1 MIPVCNITWCNQSA
15 QQVIEALFPQ
25 LWLNSTLLYSVS
37 HFHLNVHGVVIT
49 TSLLSDKDNKRW
61 RTSKEWYKS
70 ISLWVFL
77 RLGNH
82 GVGFCCWVSPFHLH
96 LMTNPKNKVESSQ
109 TGTCRK
115 QALVI
120 DALL

>member
-1 MIPVCNITWCNQSA
+1 MED
-15 QQVIEALFPQ
+15 IE
-25 LWLNSTLLYSVS
+25 
-37 HFHLNVHGVVIT
+37 GVVY
-49 TSLLSDKDNKRW
+49 LLL
-61 RTSKEWYKS
+61 
-70 ISLWVFL
+70 SLWVFL

-115 QALVI
+115 QVLVI